1 VILLLPIISRCLGLI
16 PICLACFAFICCFIN
31 NFWCDSIQFSVSESA
46 ATPNLSPISLGPWYL
61 QKTEVTTFTSGG
73 DTRVFVRDVCVQLP
87 GAVEIDSKWKAVRA
101 FSIIV
106 PVVGGLATVA
116 VFLTNCLYFMSDA
129 LWKSIGILF
138 AVVLTLFQGLT
149 FLLLD
154 SNACSTNPL
163 QAIDP
168 SSAWDGIYSDEC
180 EWSSASSANVVSV
193 VCWFLAGL
201 GMLAMGGAPKR
212 PPRAPAETQTVT
224 YERTVNADGTTAVV
238 ETNVVKGT
246 AVPPA
251 QQPLSPQDE
260 KPVETA

>member
-1 VILLLPIISRCLGLI
+1 MLLSLPIISRCLGLI
-16 PICLACFAFICCFIN
+16 PIGLACFAFICCFIN
-31 NFWCDSIQFSVSESA
+31 NFWCDSIQFAVSESA
-46 ATPNLSPISLGPWYL
+46 DTPNLQPVSLGPWNL
-61 QKTEVTTFTSGG
+61 QKTEVTTISNGG
-73 DTRVFVRDVCVQLP
+73 ETRVFVRDVCVQLP
-87 GAVEIDSKWKAVRA
+87 DEVEIDSKWKAVRA

-106 PVVGGLATVA
+106 PIVGGLATVA
-116 VFLTNCLYFMSDA
+116 VFLTNCTYFMSDA

-154 SNACSTNPL
+154 SNACSMNPL
-163 QAIDP
+163 EAISP
-168 SSAWDGIYSDEC
+168 TSEWDEIYSDEC

-193 VCWFLAGL
+193 VGWFLAGL
-201 GMLAMGGAPKR
+201 GMLALGAPKR

-224 YERTVNADGTTAVV
+224 YNRTVNADGTTAVV

-251 QQPLSPQDE
+251 QKQLPPDE